1 MSSTVRGAIDP
12 LLGYLSSAIRD
23 EAQLLG
29 GVRRDAQFIKDE
41 MESMNGFLHHLAV
54 AGKDHEGDHHEVR
67 AWMKQV
73 RDLTNDTQ
81 YCVDLYGRRVGAAPR
96 SRGVRGHARRAI
108 FFLRTIP
115 ARHRVGKQMKE
126 LMSRARDVGERRQ
139 RYGVQVPAKVA
150 NEISGGDAAMD
161 EELHDLRRRLVDA
174 EPLKDATV
182 GLINW
187 LWLHKDGHA
196 QEPKETVHGDTMFCS
211 LKKCVRF
218 LVPPVF
224 SLAIGCQVPKIPST
238 ILVIAIVSPDEADG
252 GELAKEV
259 YNHSSVASLFECKAF
274 VTIQRP
280 LFLQG
285 VLRDMIRQLRRPTG
299 GSGEEEEEEQLEDR
313 EELQKHVKGRRLLVV
328 VENPD
333 HPSPWNEMKEI
344 LDSSGCSPGS
354 AIMVTT
360 KDSVMAECFSPNET
374 VTHSFVQYC
383 FKKANRMVFVKWEN
397 RDIIR
402 RVLEKCDPD
411 LLCMKLLLGTLYA
424 DSYTSEKQ
432 LEDLCK
438 SLEYSSALP
447 DTYSTAT
454 SRRQHIMT
462 KFCYDKLPMMDRCC
476 LLYMSIFAKNSDVT
490 RQSLERRW
498 VAEGQVI
505 QGDGR
510 EAMDRA
516 QRCFDG
522 LVARGFLAISKA
534 GKLGNVIYCKVH
546 PFVHDFITKVR
557 KEDNF
562 GNKSLPSNLAPH
574 LSISSDIQWHQVS
587 HQKQHGSVSSCNC
600 FSPVVEGQGQGA
612 ADDITTFIESLPT
625 FSRVARVK
633 VMDLDCCEHL
643 KNQHLKIICNNLFLL
658 KYLSI
663 RSTGISR
670 LPREIKKLQQL
681 ETFDI
686 RQTSVPSSATRG
698 LLLPMLKHLLA
709 GPVTYRSD
717 AWPDKEISTVEMPS
731 KIGEMTEMETLHYVE
746 VVEDDKKLEHVK
758 NLKRLRKLGVVIQGK
773 QDDIDRL
780 LRVITELSLCLR
792 ELSVWIRPSRSCEG
806 PDDVVLN
813 MEIQNK
819 HSLYKLLEKLSIKG
833 ITKGL
838 PNWIEDL
845 SNLAEV
851 TLRQTSLTDM
861 GILGKLKGLRCLTL
875 RHESYT
881 DDDLILKTE
890 EFENI
895 KFLAIEGVSHIK
907 RIVFEPGTAP
917 KLEKIV
923 WTFAKMNIT
932 KDTIIDLQ
940 NLLSL
945 KELEFS
951 GDFNPSDMQLVVAHH
966 KNCPNFKYTL
976 WRDISVQ
983 E

>member
-1 MSSTVRGAIDP
+1 MSNTVRGAIDP

-54 AGKDHEGDHHEVR
+54 ADKDHEGDHEVR

-73 RDLTNDTQ
+73 RDLANDTQ
-81 YCVDLYGRRVGAAPR
+81 YCVDLYRRRVGAAPR
-96 SRGVRGHARRAI
+96 ARGVWGRAI

-139 RYGVQVPAKVA
+139 RYGVQVPAKAA

-174 EPLKDATV
+174 EPLKDATI
-182 GLINW
+182 GLIN
-187 LWLHKDGHA
+187 WLHKDGHA
-196 QEPKETVHGDTMFCS
+196 EEPKSTVHGNTMFCS
-211 LKKCVRF
+211 LEKSVRF
-218 LVPPVF
+218 LVGPVF

-238 ILVIAIVSPDEADG
+238 ILVIAVVSPDEADS

-259 YNHSSVASLFECKAF
+259 YNHSSVARLFDCKAF
-274 VTIQRP
+274 ITIQRP
-280 LFLQG
+280 LFLPQ

-299 GSGEEEEEEQLEDR
+299 GAGEEEQQLEDR
-313 EELQKHVKGRRLLVV
+313 EELQKHVKDRRFFVV
-328 VENPD
+328 VQNAD

-360 KDSVMAECFSPNET
+360 KDSVMAECFSPNKT
-374 VTHSFVQYC
+374 VTYSFVQYC
-383 FKKANRMVFVKWEN
+383 FDKANRMVSVEWEN

-438 SLEYSSALP
+438 SLDYSSALP
-447 DTYSTAT
+447 DPYGTVT

-462 KFCYDKLPMMDRCC
+462 KFCYDKLPMMDMSC
-476 LLYMSIFAKNSDVT
+476 LLYLSIFAKNSDVR
-490 RQSLERRW
+490 RQSLVRRW
-498 VAEGQVI
+498 VAEGHVI
-505 QGDGR
+505 QRDGR
-510 EAMDRA
+510 EALDRA

-522 LVARGFLAISKA
+522 LVARGFLDISKA

-557 KEDNF
+557 KEDSL
-562 GNKSLPSNLAPH
+562 GDKSLPSNLAPH

-587 HQKQHGSVSSCNC
+587 HQKQHGSGSICSC
-600 FSPVVEGQGQGA
+600 FSPVVERQGQGA

-633 VMDLDCCEHL
+633 VMDLDCCKHL

-709 GPVTYRSD
+709 GPVTYRLD
-717 AWPDKEISTVEMPS
+717 ASPDEEISTVQMPS

-746 VVEDDKKLEHVK
+746 VVEDNKKLEHVK

-773 QDDIDRL
+773 QDDIDCL

-792 ELSVWIRPSRSCEG
+792 ALSVWIRPSRERR
-806 PDDVVLN
+806 DDVVLH
-813 MEIQNK
+813 MDIENK

-833 ITKGL
+833 VTKGL

-845 SNLAEV
+845 SNLAEI

-875 RHESYT
+875 RHESYI
-881 DDDLILKTE
+881 DHDLTLKTE

-895 KFLAIEGVSHIK
+895 KFLAIEGASHIK
-907 RIVFEPGTAP
+907 RIIFETDTAP

-923 WTFAKMNIT
+923 WTFARMDFT
-932 KDTIIDLQ
+932 TDTITDLN
-940 NLLSL
+940 NLPKL

-951 GDFNPSDMQLVVAHH
+951 GDFDPSHVQLAVARHR
-966 KNCPNFKYTL
+966 NGPNFKYTL
-976 WRDISVQ
+976 WRDVSVQ